1 MARKQKKHE
10 KGKKNDRDISR
21 PQENPQS
28 EQHEAQEEQRRKRGV
43 IKTIAL
49 YLMVFMICLF
59 GFTAA
64 YVLGSDAWGML
75 DISKIKNAQQSMILY
90 DFNGEQV
97 AFAHGTENRIW
108 VSIDEIPQQIRNV
121 FVAAEDVRFYSHPGV
136 DIRRIFGAL
145 WEDIKA
151 GGKPV
156 QGASTITQQLI
167 KNSHLSTAKNL
178 NRKIEEVILS
188 IQLERECSKDEILE
202 MYLNYV
208 YFGAGTYGIEAA
220 SQYYFS
226 IPARELSL
234 SQAASLAAILKSP
247 TNYAPHNEPENNL
260 ERRNI
265 ILGLMEQYEF
275 ATPEEVAQ
283 AKAEPLGLQLGSQ
296 VDEGGWY
303 IDAAMEQAAEILGI
317 SVDELISG
325 GYRVYTE
332 MDTDLQEKMEQIYQN
347 EELFPEDA
355 EDGTQPQSAMV
366 VLDNKSGAIRAMV
379 GGREYVTRRG
389 LNRAINLQRQPGSA
403 IKPLLVYAPAL
414 KSGKY
419 TAANLLIDEKKS
431 FGDYEPDNYGD
442 KYYGPV
448 TMRTAV
454 QKSLNVPAVEIL
466 DQIGIDYA
474 KGFAES
480 IGIPFEEE
488 DTGLSLALGG
498 FSKGISPLQ
507 LCAGY
512 VCIANGGTYHSPKMI
527 QRIENAQGQILYEAE
542 QEGKE
547 VLSEADAFILTDM
560 LRDVVEEGTGR
571 SLKIEN
577 VELAGKTGTND
588 YEGMDGNRDCWMA
601 AYNPDY
607 SAVVWMGYDVTD
619 EAHYLPKSVTG
630 GTYPAKVLQ
639 AFFSS
644 VYEGQNAPSFT
655 PSEDVERVKINE
667 QKLFQTGTIQ
677 ILPDTELNSQSY
689 FEEYLSEK
697 TLMAMGQ
704 GGSDYQAYALEFRVE
719 PGKGGYP
726 EISFVP
732 SSSLANYVIM
742 RQEASGEY
750 IQLAVLEDDGQDE
763 GPLRY
768 LDQTAEFGK
777 NYTYYIVP
785 VARQNATNRIG
796 PETEKASIVPQE
808 AEDIPRDGPSVQETP
823 YPITEQTPDLP
834 AA

>member
-1 MARKQKKHE
+1 MAKKQNKHIAGRKYEGRQPE
-10 KGKKNDRDISR
+10 KRNRS
-21 PQENPQS
+21 QE
-28 EQHEAQEEQRRKRGV
+28 QEEDRQEEKEQTYKRRGV
-43 IKTIAL
+43 LKTAAL
-49 YLMVFMICLF
+49 YFMVLMICLF

-97 AFAHGTENRIW
+97 ASAHGTENRIW
-108 VSIDEIPQQIRNV
+108 VSIEEIPQQIRDV

-178 NRKIEEVILS
+178 NRKIEEAILS
-188 IQLERECSKDEILE
+188 IQLERKCTKDEILE

-208 YFGAGTYGIEAA
+208 YFGAGAYGIEAA

-226 IPARELSL
+226 IPARELNL

-260 ERRNI
+260 ERRNV
-265 ILGLMEQYEF
+265 ILGLMEKYEL
-275 ATPEEVAQ
+275 ATPEAVSE
-283 AKAEPLGLQLGSQ
+283 AKAQPLGLKLGSQ

-303 IDAAMEQAAEILGI
+303 VDAAMEQAADTLGI
-317 SVDELISG
+317 SIEELISG

-332 MDTDLQEKMEQIYQN
+332 LDTGLQETMELVYQN
-347 EELFPEDA
+347 AELFPENA
-355 EDGTQPQSAMV
+355 ADGTQPQSAMI

-389 LNRAINLQRQPGSA
+389 LNRAINLKRQPGSA

-414 KSGKY
+414 QSGKY
-419 TAANLLIDEKKS
+419 TAADLLIDEKKS
-431 FGDYEPDNYGD
+431 FGDYEPNNYGD

-454 QKSLNVPAVEIL
+454 QKSLNVPAVEIFN
-466 DQIGIDYA
+466 DVGIDYA
-474 KGFAES
+474 KAFAQS
-480 IGIPFEEE
+480 IGIPFTTE
-488 DTGLSLALGG
+488 DNGLSLALGG
-498 FSKGISPLQ
+498 FSEGLSPLE

-512 VCIANGGTYHSPKMI
+512 ACVANGGVYHQPRLI
-527 QRIENAQGQILYEAE
+527 RRIESADGQILYEATE
-542 QEGKE
+542 SGKE
-547 VLSEADAFILTDM
+547 VLNTADSFILTDM
-560 LRDVVEEGTGR
+560 LRDVVEEGTGK

-588 YEGMDGNRDCWMA
+588 FEGMDGNRDCWMA

-607 SAVVWMGYDVTD
+607 AAVVWMGYDVTD

-630 GTYPAKVLQ
+630 GSYPAKVLH
-639 AFFSS
+639 AFFSA
-644 VYEGQNAPSFT
+644 VYDGQAAPGFM
-655 PSEDVERVKINE
+655 PPEDVERVKINKQE
-667 QKLFQTGTIQ
+667 LFETGAIQ
-677 ILPDTELNSQSY
+677 ILPDTELDSQKY
-689 FEEYLSEK
+689 LEEYLSEK
-697 TLMAMGQ
+697 TLLAMGQ
-704 GGSDYQAYALEFRVE
+704 GGSDYQAYALEFSVKS
-719 PGKGGYP
+719 GAGGYP
-726 EISFVP
+726 EITFVP
-732 SSSLANYVIM
+732 SNSFAKYVLM
-742 RQEASGEY
+742 RQEEDGDFL
-750 IQLAVLEDDGQDE
+750 QLEVLEDTGAEE
-763 GPLRY
+763 GPVDY

-777 NYTYYIVP
+777 RYTYYVVP
-785 VARQNATNRIG
+785 VEQQNVTARIG
-796 PETEKASIVPQE
+796 PETHKQSITPKK
-808 AEDIPRDGPSVQETP
+808 AEDGLTDATP
-823 YPITEQTPDLP
+823 KSTAAPTPELP